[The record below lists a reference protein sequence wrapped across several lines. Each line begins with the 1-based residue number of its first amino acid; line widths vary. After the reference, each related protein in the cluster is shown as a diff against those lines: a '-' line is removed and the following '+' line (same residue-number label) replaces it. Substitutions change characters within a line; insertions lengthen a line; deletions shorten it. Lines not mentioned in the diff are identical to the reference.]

1 MRRLDASATMEK
13 RLFACTR
20 DKSRRNQRLGRGS
33 SRQGRHKKQSLPVQ
47 RACRDCAGVADRWGP
62 PERPWP
68 GEGALGKNVVQEA
81 LNRCPRPGSR

>member
-1 MRRLDASATMEK
+1 MCTGQEQEEPALGERLQQAGGAI
-13 RLFACTR
+13 
-20 DKSRRNQRLGRGS
+20 
-33 SRQGRHKKQSLPVQ
+33 KKQSLPVQ

-68 GEGALGKNVVQEA
+68 GEGALGKNAVREA